1 MFIRSPG
8 TSNHTQI
15 YLLAFVRGK
24 GEGRCLIPELVHST
38 PLLRPSHLQSESPKE
53 SVPRSCWAGRGRVH
67 HTDTR
72 LGTPCQT
79 PACPGKGAPH
89 RPEGCLLP

>member
-24 GEGRCLIPELVHST
+24 GEGRCLIPELVYPT
-38 PLLRPSHLQSESPKE
+38 PLLRPSNLE
-53 SVPRSCWAGRGRVH
+53 
-67 HTDTR
+67 
-72 LGTPCQT
+72 
-79 PACPGKGAPH
+79 
-89 RPEGCLLP
+89 